1 VTPSAR
7 PAASVD
13 VRAFAC
19 PLTWV
24 KTRIALEP
32 LRVGD
37 ALEVLLRS
45 GEPLE
50 SVPRT
55 AEEEGHRVLSRE
67 PLEGGS
73 WRVVVVKGAPPAR
86 FEDLP

>member
-7 PAASVD
+7 VD
-13 VRAFAC
+13 IRAHAC

-32 LRVGD
+32 LAPGD
-37 ALEVLLRS
+37 VLEVLLRD

-50 SVPRT
+50 NVPRT

-67 PLEGGS
+67 RAPEAGEGA
-73 WRVVVVKGAPPAR
+73 WRVVLVKGSPPP
-86 FEDLP
+86 ELP